1 MKAIIKEDIIVNI
14 TERGNVEIGTLPK
27 GVGVERLRWDGNKL
41 VDLADLNEFWVRS
54 TGGSFELH
62 AVKVPNSQLVLMT
75 YANRNNLILE
85 NSIIRIKTSQELQ
98 DEQKAKFNA
107 ALKAKLRTTLR
118 NNIGDLEDLLMST
131 LVLVAS
137 LVVYSR
143 TQNAVI
149 GDWFDTMI
157 PVIKDIFPQDKV
169 GSIVEQA
176 MQDLKVAVNEYYD
189 NLLE

>member
-176 MQDLKVAVNEYYD
+176 MQDLKVAINEYYD